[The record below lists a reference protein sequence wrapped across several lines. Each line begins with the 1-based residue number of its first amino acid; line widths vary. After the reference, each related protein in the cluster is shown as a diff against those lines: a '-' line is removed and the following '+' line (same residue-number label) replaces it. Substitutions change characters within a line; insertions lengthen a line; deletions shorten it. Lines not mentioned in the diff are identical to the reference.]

1 MRKEILTYLKK
12 PYNVCF
18 VLLALAAAVG
28 FCVLFFTPYR
38 IPTWV
43 TAHQLTLFWSDIGV
57 LAATVVTLLW
67 NIAAQHTHIE
77 QITQHEETAEQP
89 QMLNFYDE
97 RGELKLSVKPEH
109 MYYLESADN
118 YVRIHYNS
126 MNKMQTIMIRNSLK
140 NIEWRFRDSK
150 LVRCH
155 RSYLVNLAN
164 VQIARRMEGDIWLDF
179 NNNQISSVPV
189 SKAYADQVLAY
200 FAQ

>member
-1 MRKEILTYLKK
+1 MRKEILSYLKK
-12 PYNVCF
+12 PYNACF
-18 VLLALAAAVG
+18 VALAIVAMVG
-28 FCVLFFTPYR
+28 FCVLFFKPYQ
-38 IPTWV
+38 IHTWV
-43 TAHQLTLFWSDIGV
+43 TTHQLALFWSEIGV
-57 LAATVVTLLW
+57 LAAIVVTLLW

-77 QITQHEETAEQP
+77 QLAQREEVTEQP

-118 YVRIHYNS
+118 YVRIHYSS
-126 MNKMQTIMIRNSLK
+126 MNKMQTVMIRNSMK
-140 NIEWRFRDSK
+140 NVEWRFRESK

-164 VQIARRMEGDIWLDF
+164 VQIARRVEGDIWLDF
-179 NNNQISSVPV
+179 NNNQIPSMPV
-189 SKAYADQVLAY
+189 SKAYADQVMAY